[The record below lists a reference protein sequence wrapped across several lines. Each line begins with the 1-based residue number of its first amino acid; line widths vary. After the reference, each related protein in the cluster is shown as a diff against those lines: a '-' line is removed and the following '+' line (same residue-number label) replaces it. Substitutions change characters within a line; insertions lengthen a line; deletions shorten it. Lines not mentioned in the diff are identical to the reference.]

1 MMKTWTATKLFLA
14 AICVTVLTVPAYAD
28 QLSRVKAAGE
38 LVVGTGMQFP
48 PFAYLKDGKQVGFN
62 EGFFDRV
69 GKELGVKVRFIDL
82 PWSSTLPGLDAKKFD
97 MVGGP
102 LNVTKARMEH
112 YAFTLP
118 IAEGTVGILV
128 RTNDK
133 SINTSA
139 DIAGK
144 AVGSQRG
151 SSQVVQLKKFSD
163 TLTPKPEVK
172 EYIDFDQAYADLAA
186 GRIVGVAN
194 SMTNLA
200 YAANERPKVFR
211 IIQPPFGD
219 KIYFAY
225 MGHQDEDSRSL
236 LEAINQVIRSMHK
249 DGSLAALQKKWFGTE
264 MAVPTSAF
272 VPDA

>member
-1 MMKTWTATKLFLA
+1 MKNWIKLKLILATALL
-14 AICVTVLTVPAYAD
+14 TVLSLPAHAAD
-28 QLSRVKAAGE
+28 QLERIKAAGE

-48 PFAYLKDGKQVGFN
+48 PFAFLKDGKQQGFN
-62 EGFFDRV
+62 EDFFDRV
-69 GKELGVKVRFIDL
+69 GKQLGVKVRFIDL
-82 PWSSTLPGLDAKKFD
+82 PWASTLPGLDARKFD

-118 IAEGTVGILV
+118 IAEGTTALLV
-128 RTNDK
+128 SAKKNM
-133 SINTSA
+133 IHTSA

-151 SSQVVQLKKFSD
+151 SSFLVQLKKFGD
-163 TLTPKPEVK
+163 TLSPPPEVK

-186 GRIVGVAN
+186 GRLVGVAN
-194 SMTNLA
+194 SVTNLA
-200 YAANERPKVFR
+200 YVVKERPKVFR
-211 IIQPPFGD
+211 IVQPAFGD

-225 MGHQDEDSRSL
+225 MGHKDADSKSL
-236 LEAINQVIRSMHK
+236 LDAIDGVILSMHK

-264 MAVPTSAF
+264 MTVPTSAF
-272 VPDA
+272 VPNA